1 MYQSLRHRFRAYV
14 QHPIGRCAVVLMLF
28 ALVAASVP
36 FGEIHAHADGDHDHD
51 HGYVTAE
58 LTKASLPNPSDS
70 MDLDSDSDSTGAKV
84 LHAHGSVVTPPPL
97 PVDGLGIE
105 PFIFPARDKITLAY
119 LSRPSATPLP
129 PYRPPIA

>member
-1 MYQSLRHRFRAYV
+1 
-14 QHPIGRCAVVLMLF
+14 MLF

-36 FGEIHAHADGDHDHD
+36 FGEVHAHADGDHDHD

-58 LTKASLPNPSDS
+58 LTKASLSDPSDS
-70 MDLDSDSDSTGAKV
+70 MDSDSDSTGAKV